1 MGTNIFSIG
10 VSGLNAAQTALSVI
24 GHNISNVNTAGYNR
38 QIFTQA
44 ARLPQQEGFGYLGK
58 GVDIT
63 GVTRTYNQY
72 LDGQVLTAQAS
83 GNYYSTQVQQLN
95 QINNLLSDPSIGL
108 SSSFTSFFNSLQTL
122 SQDPSSIPS
131 RQTVINMGQ
140 ALVSNFT
147 TIGNNLQTM
156 QSNINSQIST
166 TVDGINSLA
175 TQIANLNQQIA
186 AATGGNATQP
196 PNDLMDQRDNAMEQ
210 LNKLVPAKAVV
221 QSDGTY
227 SVFIGS
233 GQALVL
239 SNVAYKLATQNDPAN
254 PTNQQVVYPNASGT
268 NTVLAN
274 NLFGGGQLGGLLDF
288 RDGALLQ
295 TQKKLGTL
303 AIDFTTAM
311 NYQNSL
317 GRDLSGQQG
326 GNVFG
331 DLTSY
336 ASHPQDVLGNMQM
349 VLNDPTKL
357 AASSSLKLA
366 SGGITPTPNSVT
378 LSGVWAT
385 VPSTYG
391 WANSSTPP
399 STATHPATGL
409 TSLTINAT
417 SATSISATVAGTN
430 PGTYNVVPDPT
441 VSNGYKLVDS
451 ATPPNDVGISF
462 QLSGQ
467 LSAGTTINVGTVP
480 TGTVTPGNSN
490 NLGEM
495 LKLQTKPIV
504 DETKNGTHSGLQSF
518 QTYYSTTVSYVGNVT
533 NSAQLSSAAQTTVLQ
548 QATTARSNS
557 SGVNLDEEAANLIKY
572 QQAYQASGKVISL
585 AQTLF
590 QQILQMG
597 G

>member
-274 NLFGGGQLGGLLDF
+274 NLFGGGQLGGV
-288 RDGALLQ
+288 AL
-295 TQKKLGTL
+295 
-303 AIDFTTAM
+303 
-311 NYQNSL
+311 S
-317 GRDLSGQQG
+317 
-326 GNVFG
+326 
-331 DLTSY
+331 
-336 ASHPQDVLGNMQM
+336 
-349 VLNDPTKL
+349 
-357 AASSSLKLA
+357 
-366 SGGITPTPNSVT
+366 
-378 LSGVWAT
+378 
-385 VPSTYG
+385 
-391 WANSSTPP
+391 
-399 STATHPATGL
+399 
-409 TSLTINAT
+409 TSL
-417 SATSISATVAGTN
+417 
-430 PGTYNVVPDPT
+430 
-441 VSNGYKLVDS
+441 
-451 ATPPNDVGISF
+451 
-462 QLSGQ
+462 
-467 LSAGTTINVGTVP
+467 
-480 TGTVTPGNSN
+480 
-490 NLGEM
+490 
-495 LKLQTKPIV
+495 
-504 DETKNGTHSGLQSF
+504 
-518 QTYYSTTVSYVGNVT
+518 
-533 NSAQLSSAAQTTVLQ
+533 
-548 QATTARSNS
+548 
-557 SGVNLDEEAANLIKY
+557 
-572 QQAYQASGKVISL
+572 
-585 AQTLF
+585 
-590 QQILQMG
+590 
-597 G
+597 